1 MYTGIDVNKIKNKTP
16 IIVYE
21 TTNDN
26 ISYNTLI
33 DNFANKFIG
42 GISLPK
48 TIPEMENYLYS
59 HLVNMYP
66 LLDISLS
73 VRINDDNSVYI
84 SFNNNFYE
92 ELKKYYPEAL
102 F

>member
-1 MYTGIDVNKIKNKTP
+1 MYSGIYTNKTP
-16 IIVYE
+16 IIVYK
-21 TTNDN
+21 TTLNDN
-26 ISYNTLI
+26 ISYKTFM

-42 GISLPK
+42 GILSHK
-48 TIPEMENYLYS
+48 SIPEMENYLYT

-73 VRINDDNSVYI
+73 VHINDNNSVYI
-84 SFNNNFYE
+84 SFNNTFYE